1 MMDYIL
7 TTNALTKKF
16 GSYKASNEV
25 SIHVQRGDIY
35 GLIGRNGAGKTTL
48 MKMIGGLTHPTSGS
62 FEITGKNGE
71 KTEKMMPKVGILIEA
86 PGLYPNMTAMQN
98 LKTKAIALGI
108 KDESYLQGLLKE
120 VGLENTGKKKAKQFS
135 LGMKQRLGIAMALV
149 NQPELLILDEPI
161 NGLDPQGI
169 AEMRQI
175 LHHLCNDRGITILI
189 SSHILDELSKVATRY
204 GIIHEGKLLEEASK
218 EELFARCSERLELK
232 TNDISKTLEVL
243 NSMGFSKIEVKD
255 DTINIYERLNEGG
268 QITVALAKE
277 NIMTN
282 EIALKS
288 DALEDYYFQLT
299 GGQSND

>member
-1 MMDYIL
+1 MDYIL
-7 TTNALTKKF
+7 TTNALTKQY
-16 GSYKASNEV
+16 GQYKASNEI

-48 MKMIGGLTHPTSGS
+48 MKMIGGLAHPTSGS
-62 FEITGKNGE
+62 FEIIGRNGE
-71 KTEKMMPKVGILIEA
+71 KTEQMMPKVGILIEN
-86 PGLYPNMTAMQN
+86 PGLYPNMTAFQN

-108 KDESYLQGLLKE
+108 KDNQYLKDLLKE

-175 LHHLCNDRGITILI
+175 LHHLCYDRGITILI

-204 GIIHEGKLLEEASK
+204 GIINEGRLLEEASK
-218 EELFARCSERLELK
+218 EELLSRCNERLELR
-232 TNDISKTLEVL
+232 TNDTAKTLDIL
-243 NSMGFSKIEVKD
+243 HTMGFSKLEVAD
-255 DTINIYERLNEGG
+255 DTIKIFERLNEGG
-268 QITVALAKE
+268 SITVALAKE

-282 EIALKS
+282 EISLKS
-288 DALEDYYFQLT
+288 EELEDYYFHLT
-299 GGQSND
+299 GGQSNG